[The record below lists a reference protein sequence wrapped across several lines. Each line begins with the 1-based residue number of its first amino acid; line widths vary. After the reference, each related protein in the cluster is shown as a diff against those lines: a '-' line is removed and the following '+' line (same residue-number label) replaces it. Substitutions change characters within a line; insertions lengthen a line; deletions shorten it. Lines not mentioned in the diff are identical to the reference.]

1 MKTKN
6 EIIGKTPQMHRVFSL
21 IDIAAQNDSIVL
33 IQGESGTGK
42 ELVAEAIHEQSHR
55 CKKLFVPLSCA
66 ALNQNLLESELFGHE
81 RGAFTG
87 AVRAKLGKLEL
98 ADGGTLFL
106 DDVDDIPIENQI
118 KLVRVLQ
125 VFEFEKVGGVKPIKV
140 DIRVIAATK
149 RNLTTMVDEGNF
161 RKDLYYRLKIFPIL
175 LPLLKERKEDIPLL
189 VEHFLR
195 LYAPEK
201 EMQVTPEAMDILVDF
216 DWPGNIRQ
224 LENTV
229 RRMIAISTSPILG
242 ISQIPQTMRYSEIRE
257 LMDIRKNTEENI
269 PFDEL
274 IQQTERQLI
283 LIALERAD
291 WNKTRA
297 AEILEMKR
305 GTLISKMK
313 KLGIPLPQP
322 NGC

>member
-1 MKTKN
+1 M
-6 EIIGKTPQMHRVFSL
+6 QQVLSL
-21 IDIAAQNDSIVL
+21 IDIAAQNDAAVL

-42 ELVAEAIHEQSHR
+42 ELVAKAIHEQSHR
-55 CKKLFVPLSCA
+55 CKKPFVPLSCA

-81 RGAFTG
+81 KGAFTS
-87 AVRAKLGKLEL
+87 AVRAKPGKFEL

-106 DDVDDIPIENQI
+106 DDVDDIPLETQI

-125 VFEFEKVGGVKPIKV
+125 AFEFEKVGGIKPIKV

-149 RNLTTMVDEGNF
+149 RNLAAMVDEGKF
-161 RKDLYYRLKIFPIL
+161 REDLYYRLKIFPIL

-195 LYAPEK
+195 LYASEK
-201 EMQVTPEAMDILVDF
+201 EMQVTPEAMDILIDY

-242 ISQIPQTMRYSEIRE
+242 IPQIPQTMRYSQIRE
-257 LMDIRKNTEENI
+257 LMDIRKNTDENI

-291 WNKTRA
+291 WNKTHA

-305 GTLISKMK
+305 GTMISKMK
-313 KLGIPLPQP
+313 RLSIPLSQP
-322 NGC
+322 NRC